1 MIFIDYEV
9 FFIIYSLILTERE
22 PNTFFKL
29 ASFLEAQ
36 KNSLI
41 KQQEITQIL
50 IHFYLFI
57 WNCSITSFAFSRRS

>member
-22 PNTFFKL
+22 PNNFFFGL

-36 KNSLI
+36 KNNLI
-41 KQQEITQIL
+41 KQQEIEQK
-50 IHFYLFI
+50 F
-57 WNCSITSFAFSRRS
+57 

>member
-22 PNTFFKL
+22 PNTFFGL
-29 ASFLEAQ
+29 VSFLEAQ

-41 KQQEITQIL
+41 KQQEIEQK
-50 IHFYLFI
+50 F
-57 WNCSITSFAFSRRS
+57 